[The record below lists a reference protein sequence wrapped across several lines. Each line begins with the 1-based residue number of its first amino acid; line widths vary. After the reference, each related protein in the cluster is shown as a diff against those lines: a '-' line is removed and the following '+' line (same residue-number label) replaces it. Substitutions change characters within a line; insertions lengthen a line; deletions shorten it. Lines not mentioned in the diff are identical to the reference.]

1 VVGHTHQV
9 FTEQVGDILVV
20 NPGSSAFNH
29 SCAILSLPE
38 MTVQVF
44 PLSDR
49 EIEKTWNWGDHM
61 IGRG

>member
-1 VVGHTHQV
+1 M
-9 FTEQVGDILVV
+9 V

-44 PLSDR
+44 PLSDK

>member
-1 VVGHTHQV
+1 
-9 FTEQVGDILVV
+9 VV

-38 MTVQVF
+38 MIVQVF

-49 EIEKTWNWGDHM
+49 KIEKTWNWSDYMTG
-61 IGRG
+61 